1 MKNKSIVAAWSIA
14 ALVLAAAPLTG
25 SATEL
30 TDKVKVEIDSVGL
43 HPGME
48 PGMYVCAAGHLH
60 IKGTVQNLADVP
72 LGKIK
77 VSGKAFDAGG
87 NLVGIANSS
96 TKLPLLKP
104 GDKAEINLEFL
115 TVTGELIKQ
124 AKRHEVIVS
133 EASPKL

>member
-1 MKNKSIVAAWSIA
+1 MHKAMVAAWSIA
-14 ALVLAAAPLTG
+14 ALVLGAAATTG
-25 SATEL
+25 SAAEL

-48 PGMYVCAAGHLH
+48 PGMYVCSAGHLH

-77 VSGKAFDAGG
+77 VGGKAFDESG
-87 NLVGIANSS
+87 NLLGIASSS
-96 TKLPLLKP
+96 TKAALLNP

-115 TVTGELIKQ
+115 SVTGNLIPQ
-124 AKRHEVIVS
+124 AKRHEVTVLD
-133 EASPKL
+133 AAPKL

>member
-1 MKNKSIVAAWSIA
+1 MHKAIVVAWSIA
-14 ALVLAAAPLTG
+14 ALVLGVVARVG
-25 SATEL
+25 SAAEL

-48 PGMYVCAAGHLH
+48 PGMYVCSAGHLH

-77 VSGKAFDAGG
+77 VGGKAFDENG
-87 NLVGIANSS
+87 NLLGIASSS
-96 TKLPLLKP
+96 TKAALLNP

-115 TVTGELIKQ
+115 TVTGNLIPQ
-124 AKRHEVIVS
+124 AKRHEVIVLD
-133 EASPKL
+133 ATPKL

>member
-1 MKNKSIVAAWSIA
+1 M
-14 ALVLAAAPLTG
+14 
-25 SATEL
+25 
-30 TDKVKVEIDSVGL
+30 EIDSVGL

-77 VSGKAFDAGG
+77 VSGKAFDASG
-87 NLVGIANSS
+87 NLLGIANSS

>member
-1 MKNKSIVAAWSIA
+1 MNKSIVVAWTIA
-14 ALVLAAAPLTG
+14 ALVLGAAATTG
-25 SATEL
+25 SAAEL

-48 PGMYVCAAGHLH
+48 PGMYVCSAGHLH

-77 VSGKAFDAGG
+77 VGGNAFDENG
-87 NLVGIANSS
+87 NLLGIASSS
-96 TKLPLLKP
+96 TKAALLNP

-115 TVTGELIKQ
+115 TVTGNLIPQ
-124 AKRHEVIVS
+124 AKRHEVIVLD
-133 EASPKL
+133 ATPKL

>member
-1 MKNKSIVAAWSIA
+1 MHKSTVAAWSIV
-14 ALVLAAAPLTG
+14 ALALGAGSITG
-25 SATEL
+25 SAAEL

-48 PGMYVCAAGHLH
+48 PGMYVCSAGHLH

-77 VSGKAFDAGG
+77 VGGKAFDENG
-87 NLVGIANSS
+87 NLLGIASSS
-96 TKLPLLKP
+96 TKAALLNP

-115 TVTGELIKQ
+115 TVTGNLIPQ
-124 AKRHEVIVS
+124 AKRHEVTVLD
-133 EASPKL
+133 AAPKL

>member
-1 MKNKSIVAAWSIA
+1 MHRAIVAAWSIA
-14 ALVLAAAPLTG
+14 ALIFGAAATTG
-25 SATEL
+25 SAAEL

-48 PGMYVCAAGHLH
+48 PGMYVCSAGHLH

-77 VSGKAFDAGG
+77 VGGKAFDENG
-87 NLVGIANSS
+87 NLLGIASSS
-96 TKLPLLKP
+96 TKAALLNP

-115 TVTGELIKQ
+115 TVTGNLIPQ
-124 AKRHEVIVS
+124 AKRHEVTVLD
-133 EASPKL
+133 AAPKL

>member
-1 MKNKSIVAAWSIA
+1 MRKSIVAAWSIA
-14 ALVLAAAPLTG
+14 ALVLGAGSTTG
-25 SATEL
+25 SAAEL

-48 PGMYVCAAGHLH
+48 PGMYVCSAGHLH

-77 VSGKAFDAGG
+77 VGGKAFDENG
-87 NLVGIANSS
+87 NLLGIASSS
-96 TKLPLLKP
+96 TKAALLNP

-115 TVTGELIKQ
+115 TVTGNLIPQ
-124 AKRHEVIVS
+124 AKRHEVTVLD
-133 EASPKL
+133 AAPKL